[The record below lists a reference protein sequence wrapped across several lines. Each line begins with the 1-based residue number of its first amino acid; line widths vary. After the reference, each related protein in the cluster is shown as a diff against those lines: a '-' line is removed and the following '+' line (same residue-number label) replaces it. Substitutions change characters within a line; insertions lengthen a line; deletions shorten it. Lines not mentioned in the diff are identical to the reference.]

1 MLHIISMNRG
11 EKMLGI
17 RLKTLR
23 IAKNKTQQ
31 DMANY
36 IGVTRPAYT
45 AYEQGNRTPDNETVE
60 KLADFHDVTIDY
72 LFGRTDNPNS
82 IDNVITTKDEKDIAK
97 RMEQLRK
104 DLANADGLAFD
115 GEPMSDEAVESLLEA
130 LEHAERIA
138 TLANKKYIPK
148 KYRED

>member
-1 MLHIISMNRG
+1 MLS
-11 EKMLGI
+11 K
-17 RLKTLR
+17 RLKILR
-23 IAKNKTQQ
+23 AKTPYSQEEIANK
-31 DMANY
+31 
-36 IGVTRPAYT
+36 IGVARTTYAM
-45 AYEQGNRTPDNETVE
+45 YEQGKREPDNETIE
-60 KLADFHDVTIDY
+60 KLADYYDVTIDY
-72 LFGRTDNPNS
+72 LYGRTENPNRVS
-82 IDNVITTKDEKDIAK
+82 DKDERDIAK
-97 RMEQLRK
+97 RMKQLRK